1 MSLVR
6 NLERAQRIH
15 RFIKFKRTGTPQ
27 EFAEK
32 MGLSQS
38 MLYNVLGEMKQLGA
52 PIGYCRFRQS
62 YIYTRDVDLKAGFYP
77 PLVLEKKF
85 ELQNVQGG
93 AKIIPVYPVM
103 YA

>member
-6 NLERAQRIH
+6 HLERAQRMH
-15 RFIKFKRTGTPQ
+15 RFIKFKRTGTPE
-27 EFAEK
+27 EFANK

-38 MLYNVLGEMKQLGA
+38 MLYNILGEMKQLGA

-62 YIYTRDVDLKAGFYP
+62 YVYTREVDLKAGFYP
-77 PLVLEKKF
+77 PLVIDQRQ
-85 ELQNVQGG
+85 ELQSVQGG
-93 AKIIPVYPVM
+93 AKIISVYPRL